1 MSTIVILVVDGLGI
15 GAMPDA
21 GALRPGDAEADT
33 LGHLLDH
40 HRAATGR
47 PLELPS
53 FGALGLGA
61 VRPHPDLAPRPALPV
76 AAGRAALGYPG
87 ADTYAGHQT
96 MMGADF
102 SRVTVARLAEHLQ
115 EVTAA
120 LRAAGHRTEP
130 LDGKPL
136 VVVDGGVLVHD
147 NLEADP
153 GINWNASAR
162 LAEASFAQVL
172 AVARVVRTVAPV
184 ARVIAV
190 GGHADGPLAGFVRHG
205 EAGTVGL
212 DTPASGFYRNGGL
225 QVQHL
230 GAPLDHTRQLPE
242 AAARAGVP
250 VTLVGKAADILACGA
265 AVRLPAVDTGKVLK
279 HTVDAVRAAGRGEG
293 AGQERAAGRGV
304 GAKRDARAGPEGAA
318 AEEAAALVV
327 SNVQETDLAGH
338 QQDPDRYAAVLRR
351 VDEGIAA
358 LLPLL
363 TAPGDRLIV
372 TGDHG
377 NDPTVGHAFHTRE
390 YVPVLIHRPGA
401 EAAERLPDAA
411 SLADVGATAA
421 VALGLNPAELA
432 NGTPLHAERPR
443 SGYADGPGRGVPG
456 GAVRAEGRCGTGLS
470 P

>member
-1 MSTIVILVVDGLGI
+1 MSKIVILVVDGFGI

-61 VRPHPDLAPRPALPV
+61 VHPHPDLAPRPSLPV

-120 LRAAGHRTEP
+120 LRAAGHRTEL

-136 VVVDGGVLVHD
+136 VVVDGRVLVHD

-162 LAEASFAQVL
+162 LTEAPFAQVL
-172 AVARVVRTVAPV
+172 DVARVVRTVAPV

-190 GGHADGPLAGFVRHG
+190 GGHADGPLTGFVRHG

-225 QVQHL
+225 EVQHL
-230 GAPLDHTRQLPE
+230 GAPLDHTRQLPD

-250 VTLVGKAADILACGA
+250 VTLVGKAADLLACEA
-265 AVRLPAVDTGKVLK
+265 AVRRPAVDTGEVLR
-279 HTVDAVRAAGRGEG
+279 HTVDAVRAAARQDCGPGQKDG
-293 AGQERAAGRGV
+293 PGQDGGSGQEGS
-304 GAKRDARAGPEGAA
+304 
-318 AEEAAALVV
+318 ALVV

-338 QQDPDRYAAVLRR
+338 EQDPDRYAAVLRQ
-351 VDEGIAA
+351 VDEGIAE

-377 NDPTVGHAFHTRE
+377 NDPTIGHAFHTRE

-421 VALGLNPAELA
+421 VALGLSPAGLA
-432 NGTPLHAERPR
+432 SGAPLHVERPI
-443 SGYADGPGRGVPG
+443 RGAAAFPSSH
-456 GAVRAEGRCGTGLS
+456 AAH
-470 P
+470 